1 MYVAQGLISAFCRL
15 VAAPACASVAA
26 VIAMIA
32 LAMSPATTSAAEGDA
47 AWPTRPISLV
57 IPFPPGAITDT
68 IGRRIGNHLSA
79 ALGTNVIVENKPG
92 AGANLGAGYV
102 SNAKPDGY
110 TLLFSTFGNLV
121 IEAASSGQLNL
132 QPVAMIGPMTV
143 VLLVRP
149 DLPFQ
154 TLDAFVDY
162 ARANP
167 KKISLASIGV
177 GSSYHLMIE
186 QMNVLGGLDMVH
198 VPYRGGAAA
207 MTDFLG
213 GRVDG
218 MLATWSF
225 ARPYVADNRARLI
238 AVTNAQ
244 ASSELPGI
252 PTVSEKAIPSARLTD
267 GLAIFGPRGMP
278 APVVEKINAAI
289 RALLEQPE
297 AQAWLKKEGVTPA
310 PMSADA
316 FAAMLQT
323 ETAPLRELIVR
334 NNIALK

>member
-1 MYVAQGLISAFCRL
+1 MVFGQFSMGRL
-15 VAAPACASVAA
+15 SRRLCGALLAMLLLLAGFALTPLRASAAP
-26 VIAMIA
+26 
-32 LAMSPATTSAAEGDA
+32 GDS
-47 AWPTRPISLV
+47 AWPERPITLV

-68 IGRRIGNHLSA
+68 IGRRIANHLGTS
-79 ALGTNVIVENKPG
+79 LGVNVIVENKPG
-92 AGANLGAGYV
+92 AGANLGAGFV
-102 SNAKPDGY
+102 ANAKPDGY
-110 TLLFSTFGNLV
+110 TLLFSTFGNLI

-132 QPVAMIGPMTV
+132 RPIAMIGPMTV

-154 TLDAFVDY
+154 TLDAFVAY

-186 QMNVLGGLDMVH
+186 QMNALGGLDMVH
-198 VPYRGGAAA
+198 VPYRGGAPA
-207 MTDFLG
+207 MADFLG

-225 ARPYVADNRARLI
+225 ARPYVSDNRARLI

-252 PTVSEKAIPSARLTD
+252 PTVSEKAIPGARLTD
-267 GLAIFGPRGMP
+267 GLAIFGPAGTP
-278 APVVEKINAAI
+278 ATVVAKVNESI
-289 RALLEQPE
+289 RSLLDQTD
-297 AQAWLKKEGVTPA
+297 AQAWLKKEGIIPTPMTA
-310 PMSADA
+310 EA
-316 FAAMLQT
+316 FAAMLQA
-323 ETAPLRELIVR
+323 ETTPLRELIVR

>member
-1 MYVAQGLISAFCRL
+1 MLITPCVKSTLHRL
-15 VAAPACASVAA
+15 VAGPACLAIA
-26 VIAMIA
+26 VFVA
-32 LAMSPATTSAAEGDA
+32 LALAPQTGIAADRDG
-47 AWPTRPISLV
+47 AWPTRPITMV
-57 IPFPPGAITDT
+57 IPFTPGAITDT
-68 IGRRIGNHLSA
+68 LGRRIANHLSG
-79 ALGTNVIVENKPG
+79 ALGANVIVENKPG
-92 AGANLGAGYV
+92 AGANLGAGFV
-102 SNAKPDGY
+102 ANAKPDGY
-110 TLLFSTFGNLV
+110 TLLFSTFGNLI
-121 IEAASSGQLNL
+121 IEAASSGQFNL

-186 QMNVLGGLDMVH
+186 QMNALGGLDMVH
-198 VPYRGGAAA
+198 IPYRGGAPA
-207 MTDFLG
+207 MADFLG

-225 ARPYVADNRARLI
+225 ARPYVNDNRARLI

-244 ASSELPGI
+244 PSSELPGV
-252 PTVSEKAIPSARLTD
+252 PTVNEKAIPGARLTD
-267 GLAIFGPRGMP
+267 GLAIFGPRGLP
-278 APVVEKINAAI
+278 APVVTRINEAV
-289 RALLEQPE
+289 RALLEQPD

-316 FAAMLQT
+316 FAAMLKT
-323 ETAPLRELIVR
+323 ETAPLHDLIVR